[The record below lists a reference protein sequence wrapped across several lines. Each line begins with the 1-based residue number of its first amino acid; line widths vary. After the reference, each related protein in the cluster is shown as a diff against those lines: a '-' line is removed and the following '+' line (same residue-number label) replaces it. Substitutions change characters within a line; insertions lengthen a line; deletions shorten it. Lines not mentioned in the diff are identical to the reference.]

1 MTRRKL
7 PNKRPSVQQ
16 KVVVT
21 LDGTE
26 FHIILTVGFHDEARK
41 RPAEVF
47 SSSFKV
53 GTSMNAIISD
63 ACVLLSRLYQHGDS
77 PRDIADSLSEPPT
90 LVGNIAL
97 VVASMVDDNDQAS

>member
-1 MTRRKL
+1 MTRTKL
-7 PNKRPSVQQ
+7 PNKRYSVQQ
-16 KVVVT
+16 KT
-21 LDGTE
+21 TINLDGVD
-26 FHIILTVGFHDEARK
+26 FHVILTIGFRDCARTQ
-41 RPAEVF
+41 PAEVF

-90 LVGNIAL
+90 LVGKIAL
-97 VVASMVDDNDQAS
+97 IVADMVSDNDQQS